1 MALTEE
7 GLIHVPGM
15 LSRWVR
21 LANGARAHYMTAG
34 ETGPAI
40 VLLHGGIAGSS
51 GMAGWRF
58 MAPHLAAQGFRV
70 YCPDM
75 PGYGLSD
82 LREEYWPK
90 DPRDHLDFIDQFVT
104 ALCLDEFHLAGNSMG
119 CQNAAAYV
127 VTHPGKVLSVA
138 FIAGSVGNV
147 VPDDVRTPEPLATVR
162 YDGTRE
168 SMRAMMEAIMYNPE
182 VVSDDLLDMRYQ
194 AAVRNSEAL
203 AALAPNIRRYGQSEP
218 TNDPNIVAALTT
230 RGRLDRLTIPMI
242 YLYGMNDVRIPV
254 QWGYAQEDALPNVQ
268 FFYPDECGHQG
279 QTDQP
284 EMFGAVFAEF
294 FTNGRVTA
302 ETARWAGVSTRRP
315 VLPHLVE
322 TNEVSTTC

>member
-34 ETGPAI
+34 ESGPAV

-51 GMAGWRF
+51 GTAGWRF
-58 MAPHLAAQGFRV
+58 MAPYLAARGFRV

-75 PGYGLSD
+75 PGFGLAD
-82 LREEYWPK
+82 THEEYWPR
-90 DPRDHLDFIDQFVT
+90 DPRDHVAFIEQFVT

-119 CQNAAAYV
+119 CMNAAFYV
-127 VTHPGKVLSVA
+127 VQHPERVTSVI

-147 VPDDVRTPEPLATVR
+147 VPAHVEKPAPMITQRYEGTP
-162 YDGTRE
+162 E
-168 SMRAMMEAIMYNPE
+168 SMRAMMEAIMFRPD
-182 VVSDDLLDMRYQ
+182 VVSDDLLEMRY
-194 AAVRNSEAL
+194 L
-203 AALAPNIRRYGQSEP
+203 AAERQSAAFAGFAPNMRRYGQFDP
-218 TNDPNIVAALTT
+218 NNDPNVVAALSTN
-230 RGRLDRLTIPMI
+230 GRLDQLTIPMI
-242 YLYGMNDVRIPV
+242 YLYGKNDVLIPV
-254 QWGYAQEDALPNVQ
+254 EWGYAQEDALPNVQ

-284 EMFGAVFAEF
+284 EMFGAVFSEF
-294 FTNGRVTA
+294 FATGRVTA
-302 ETARWAGVSTRRP
+302 GTAAWAGISTRRSP
-315 VLPHLVE
+315 LAHLVE
-322 TNEVSTTC
+322 TD